1 VSRGRGN
8 QDDRTIFTGWIVV
21 AAAFSVL
28 AVAYGVQFSFGLFI
42 DPITEETGWS
52 TAMLSLAFALYVG
65 LYSLLSS
72 VSGWATDRFGPRVVI
87 FVGGLLLGAGWA
99 LVGLARRP
107 WQLFVALSLIA
118 AAGMSA
124 SWVPCSATV
133 VKWFV
138 RRRGLAVGV
147 ASTGGSVGNL
157 IAPPLVAAAIGLFGW
172 RPTLVVT
179 GVLAGVLVAGLAR
192 YMIRS
197 PEAVGL
203 YPDGDV
209 PVPDVHASAAVTESV
224 VASAG
229 VESVVASAGVESV
242 VASAGVESAGPAFTV
257 SEARRTAT
265 FWVMFAIF
273 GLTWLVVFVPF
284 VHLVPYAE
292 DNGIGSVAAAGVISV
307 IGLGGA
313 AGRLIVGPGSDRLGR
328 RVSLGAMLGAQAA
341 AFVAFAYGAALWA
354 LVPAAFVFGF
364 AYGGGVTTMPGLAG
378 DFFGRTSSG
387 AIVGL
392 IFALSGSLAAVGPFV
407 AGAMFDATGSYRT
420 AFLLS
425 ALCNVGA
432 LALVGVLRPPHREAG
447 RVAAGWR
454 VATGGG
460 DGAAGAA

>member
-1 VSRGRGN
+1 VGRARATA
-8 QDDRTIFTGWIVV
+8 DDRTIFTGWIVV

-28 AVAYGVQFSFGLFI
+28 ALAYGVQFSFGLFL

-52 TAMLSLAFALYVG
+52 TAMLSLAFAIYIG

-99 LVGLARRP
+99 LVGLARQP
-107 WQLFVALSLIA
+107 WQLFVALSVLA

-157 IAPPLVAAAIGLFGW
+157 VAPPLVAAAIAVFGW
-172 RPTLVVT
+172 RPTLVVM
-179 GVLAGVLVAGLAR
+179 GVLAGLAVAGLAR
-192 YMIRS
+192 YMIAS

-203 YPDGDV
+203 HPDGDV
-209 PVPDVHASAAVTESV
+209 PGLAVTGSV
-224 VASAG
+224 GPAGSGRARAASAG
-229 VESVVASAGVESV
+229 AAAAAAPADVERSR
-242 VASAGVESAGPAFTV
+242 PAFSL

-292 DNGIGSVAAAGVISV
+292 DNGIGSVAAAWVISA

-313 AGRLIVGPGSDRLGR
+313 AGRLIVGPTSDRLGR
-328 RVSLGAMLGAQAA
+328 RLSLGAMLGAQAA
-341 AFVAFAYGAALWA
+341 AFVAFAYGTALWA
-354 LVPAAFVFGF
+354 LVPAALVFGF

-378 DFFGRTSSG
+378 DFFGRASSG

-425 ALCNVGA
+425 ALCNLAA
-432 LALVGVLRPPHREAG
+432 LALVGVLRPPHSSRARG
-447 RVAAGWR
+447 TADLRVT
-454 VATGGG
+454 TGGG
-460 DGAAGAA
+460 RAAGAG